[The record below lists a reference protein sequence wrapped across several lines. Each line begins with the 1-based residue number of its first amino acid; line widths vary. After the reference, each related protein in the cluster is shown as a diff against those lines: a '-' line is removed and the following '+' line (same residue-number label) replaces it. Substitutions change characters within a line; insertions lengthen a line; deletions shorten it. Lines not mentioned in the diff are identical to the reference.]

1 MSLWV
6 IPFPSC
12 NAVSSVWFFSKY
24 LYPLHM
30 QTGHAAAPDM
40 MGAVGCM
47 GVEID
52 CKTYVEVTA

>member
-1 MSLWV
+1 M
-6 IPFPSC
+6 
-12 NAVSSVWFFSKY
+12 SSVWFISKY

-30 QTGHAAAPDM
+30 QSGDVTAPDM

-52 CKTYVEVTA
+52 CKTHAGVCTAQNAAATLE